1 MRPRDA
7 LRSLLPCRCWLPAPM
22 ACCFKRVADRA
33 DPRSTTAT
41 IVLASTSSYPLSF
54 RHPTTHQTT
63 LPRLAF
69 RASQLPKILSPSN
82 LLAADDPASRPPPI
96 TLPQAS
102 LAPPFAAAGQQLLHP
117 LLSPSTLS
125 PPIPAA
131 ASSSSR
137 SEGRFQWGP
146 VAPGAEA
153 SGSGGGFRSAV
164 PSDCGAS
171 STAVDNDDDEAGDD
185 EADDAFSSDG
195 GDHLDYDEQ
204 RQPAI
209 PLTPFRNK
217 VGGHS
222 LMWKF
227 KNRAI
232 CKVRPLRGLPE
243 SAPLSRV
250 LPLGP
255 CVYLLADLCVR

>member
-1 MRPRDA
+1 MARAR
-7 LRSLLPCRCWLPAPM
+7 LPPVG
-22 ACCFKRVADRA
+22 VADPA
-33 DPRSTTAT
+33 ALPRY
-41 IVLASTSSYPLSF
+41 LSTSTLDHSYFFPFSRN
-54 RHPTTHQTT
+54 RHSLHSNPQA
-63 LPRLAF
+63 LDREPSSA
-69 RASQLPKILSPSN
+69 LPKILSPSN

-117 LLSPSTLS
+117 LLSPTTLS

-131 ASSSSR
+131 HSSSSR

-146 VAPGAEA
+146 VVPGAGA

-171 STAVDNDDDEAGDD
+171 STAVDDDDEDDAGDD

-232 CKVRPLRGLPE
+232 CKVRSDKLPKAGPRGLNRDR
-243 SAPLSRV
+243 SS
-250 LPLGP
+250 
-255 CVYLLADLCVR
+255 C

>member
-1 MRPRDA
+1 MNLRDPTV
-7 LRSLLPCRCWLPAPM
+7 LLQPDGQQLAARAPLS
-22 ACCFKRVADRA
+22 RADRA
-33 DPRSTTAT
+33 DPRYRRRPPSTRPFND
-41 IVLASTSSYPLSF
+41 VLLLHHTHLPYSPPASS
-54 RHPTTHQTT
+54 
-63 LPRLAF
+63 
-69 RASQLPKILSPSN
+69 KILSPSN

-102 LAPPFAAAGQQLLHP
+102 LAPPFAAVAGQQAFSHP
-117 LLSPSTLS
+117 LLSPSALS
-125 PPIPAA
+125 PPIPSI
-131 ASSSSR
+131 SSSSR
-137 SEGRFQWGP
+137 SEGRFHWGP
-146 VAPGAEA
+146 IVPGAEA
-153 SGSGGGFRSAV
+153 SGSCGGFRSAV

-171 STAVDNDDDEAGDD
+171 STAVDDDEEGDVDDEGD

-232 CKVRPLRGLPE
+232 CKVRRGG
-243 SAPLSRV
+243 SRS
-250 LPLGP
+250 
-255 CVYLLADLCVR
+255 